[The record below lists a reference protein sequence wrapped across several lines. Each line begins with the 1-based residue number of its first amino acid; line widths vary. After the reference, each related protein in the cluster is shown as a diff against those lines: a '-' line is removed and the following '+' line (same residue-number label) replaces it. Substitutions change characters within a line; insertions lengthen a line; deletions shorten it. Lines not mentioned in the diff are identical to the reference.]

1 MSVEIFDLG
10 NVQIEA
16 NINGT
21 GEIIIL
27 LAAGGQ
33 DASIFD
39 SFTPLLNKVGY
50 KTVAINR
57 RGFAGSKGPL
67 EDLTLHDLANDIAGV
82 LKKLG
87 GNPVHVLGWAF
98 GNRVAR
104 CLAEDHPQL
113 VKSVILLA
121 AGGEVPPEPETLKV
135 IAILGNPNSS
145 REEVYGALKFWLFS
159 PSTDME
165 TVNQVFSGRKT
176 WPKAQQAHNK
186 ASQATPLM
194 EWRNGGQAPMLII
207 QGLDDKSAVPENGH
221 ILKKEYSERIK
232 LVDIENVGHFMIY
245 EEPKKVAD
253 EIISFLSGFEI

>member
-1 MSVEIFDLG
+1 MSIETFDLG

-16 NINGT
+16 IINGT
-21 GEIIIL
+21 GELFIL

-33 DASIFD
+33 EASAFNN
-39 SFTPLLNKVGY
+39 FTPLLNKAGY

-67 EDLTLHDLANDIAGV
+67 EDITLHDLANDIAGV
-82 LKKLG
+82 IQMLG
-87 GNPVHVLGWAF
+87 KNPVHVLGWAF

-104 CLAEDHPQL
+104 CLAEDHPKL

-121 AGGEVPPEPETLKV
+121 AGGRVPSEPETLKK

-145 REEVYGALKFWLFS
+145 GEERLEALKFWLFS
-159 PSTDME
+159 SSTDIDI
-165 TVNQVFSGRKT
+165 VIQVFRGRKT

-194 EWRNGGQAPMLII
+194 EWWNGGQTPMLVI
-207 QGLDDKSAVPENGH
+207 QGLDDRAAVPENGH
-221 ILKKEYSERIK
+221 ILKTDNEERVR
-232 LVDIENVGHFMIY
+232 LVSIENAGHFMIY
-245 EEPKKVAD
+245 EQPKKVAY
-253 EIISFLSGFEI
+253 EIISFLSSF

>member
-1 MSVEIFDLG
+1 MSIETFDLG

-16 NINGT
+16 IINGT
-21 GEIIIL
+21 GVTIVL

-33 DASIFD
+33 DASSFNV
-39 SFTPLLNKVGY
+39 FTPFLNNAGY

-67 EDLTLHDLANDIAGV
+67 ENLTLHDLANDVARVIQ
-82 LKKLG
+82 KLG
-87 GNPVHVLGWAF
+87 ENAVHVLGWAF

-104 CLAEDHPQL
+104 CLAEDHPHL

-121 AGGEVPPEPETLKV
+121 AGGLIPPEPETLK
-135 IAILGNPNSS
+135 IMAILRNPDSS
-145 REEVYGALKFWLFS
+145 RDDVYGALKSWLFS
-159 PSTDME
+159 PSTNME
-165 TVNQVFSGRKT
+165 TVNQAFSGRKT
-176 WPKAQQAHNK
+176 WPIAQQAHNK

-194 EWRNGGQAPMLII
+194 KWWNGGEAPMLVI

-221 ILKKEYSERIK
+221 ILKREHSERVN

-245 EEPKKVAD
+245 EQPKKVAE
-253 EIISFLSGFEI
+253 EIISFLSSF

>member
-1 MSVEIFDLG
+1 MSVENLNLG

-33 DASIFD
+33 DASSFD
-39 SFTPLLNKVGY
+39 SFTPLLNKAGY

-82 LKKLG
+82 IKKLG
-87 GNPVHVLGWAF
+87 KNPVHVLGWAF

-104 CLAEDHPQL
+104 CLAEDHPHL

-121 AGGEVPPEPETLKV
+121 AGGQIPPEPETLK
-135 IAILGNPNSS
+135 IMAILRNPNSS
-145 REEVYGALKFWLFS
+145 RDDVYGALKSWLFS
-159 PSTDME
+159 PSTNME
-165 TVNQVFSGRKT
+165 TVNKAFSGRKT
-176 WPKAQQAHNK
+176 WPIAQQAHNK

-194 EWRNGGQAPMLII
+194 EWWNGGEAPMLVI

-221 ILKKEYSERIK
+221 ILKREHSERVK

-245 EEPKKVAD
+245 EQPKKVAQ
-253 EIISFLSGFEI
+253 EIISFLSDF